1 MRDIHGRY
9 TTTKEIAEFTPEW
22 ARGCDACTC
31 GIVLAPE
38 LTGAAPLY
46 LERLVQAIDGDIT
59 FCTCEA
65 GKAYRVSLLN
75 RRQKLIEE
83 ARQDSRM
90 VESARGKT
98 HPDIENARL
107 AMSVVLATRT
117 PTIHAAQ
124 AQRVPTVHVEGEKV
138 PA

>member
-90 VESARGKT
+90 VESAR
-98 HPDIENARL
+98 L

>member
-1 MRDIHGRY
+1 MRNERGQY
-9 TTTKEIAEFTPEW
+9 LNLKEIASNGPAH
-22 ARGCDACTC
+22 ARGCPSCNC

-59 FCTCEA
+59 FCTCQA

-83 ARQDSRM
+83 ARQDTRM
-90 VESARGKT
+90 VESAREKT

-107 AMSVVLATRT
+107 AMSVVLAART
-117 PTIHAAQ
+117 PTIHAAKT
-124 AQRVPTVHVEGEKV
+124 AEPAAV

>member
-9 TTTKEIAEFTPEW
+9 TTAKAIEANGPTW
-22 ARGCDACTC
+22 SRGCPSCTC

-38 LTGAAPLY
+38 ITGAAPLY

-83 ARQDSRM
+83 ARQDTRM
-90 VESARGKT
+90 VESAREKT

-107 AMSVVLATRT
+107 AMSVVLAART
-117 PTIHAAQ
+117 PTIHAAKT
-124 AQRVPTVHVEGEKV
+124 AEPAAV